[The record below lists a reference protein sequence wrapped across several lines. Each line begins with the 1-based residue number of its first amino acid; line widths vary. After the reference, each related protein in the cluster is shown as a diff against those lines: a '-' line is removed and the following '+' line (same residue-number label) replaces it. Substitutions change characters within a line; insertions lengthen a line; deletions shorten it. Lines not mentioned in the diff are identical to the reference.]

1 VGVVGGVVKLLG
13 ETSHREMKGGGG
25 TKREGKAEE
34 KEDGK
39 HKVRR
44 REEEEIISFSFGG
57 KEITQ
62 EKEKKKKKRKRKKP
76 NNNNNKNTHLAHTV
90 PTTRLITKHWAVHLF
105 FTSLTNPSR
114 ITITLAGR
122 LLTNSMTRTSIL
134 AQTVCR
140 PRAIVTVPTRTTQ
153 ASAIDALCNEE
164 EKNRKKKEQ
173 EKERRTKKKK
183 FDDCFKS
190 KVLFQTKENI
200 IE

>member
-1 VGVVGGVVKLLG
+1 
-13 ETSHREMKGGGG
+13 M
-25 TKREGKAEE
+25 
-34 KEDGK
+34 
-39 HKVRR
+39 
-44 REEEEIISFSFGG
+44 
-57 KEITQ
+57 Q
-62 EKEKKKKKRKRKKP
+62 EKGKKKKKRKRKNS

-164 EKNRKKKEQ
+164 EKKRKRRTGKKKN
-173 EKERRTKKKK
+173 K

-190 KVLFQTKENI
+190 KVLFQTKRKI
-200 IE
+200 